1 MYSVKVRST
10 SMATSLKT
18 LATNEHRAE
27 VRFAHADE
35 PATLRH
41 LAELDDAADL
51 TGEILVAAIDAEVVA
66 ALSLDDGRVIANP
79 FVLTSH
85 AVELL
90 QRTAKELTGRS
101 HARRRWHAILRP
113 RLA

>member
-1 MYSVKVRST
+1 
-10 SMATSLKT
+10 MATTLKT
-18 LATNEHRAE
+18 LAANQRRAE

-35 PATLRH
+35 AATLRQ

-51 TGEILVAAIDAEVVA
+51 AGEILVAAIDAEVVA

-79 FVLTSH
+79 FLFTSQ

-90 QRTAKELTGRS
+90 RRTATELTGRS
-101 HARRRWHAILRP
+101 HARRRWHGLLRP